1 MRPFFPLRHKPGSRA
16 PGSRALGGRALAVAA
31 LLVLAGCAEIGE
43 PVIGS
48 LPISDSVPE
57 TVLPDGTNPDGSTAT
72 TGPQPPP
79 ARPEGFVPSLVIATE
94 SGVVIILEGGEP
106 ELLDLA
112 PPVSPQPDPD
122 EDPDADPPP
131 DLGHP
136 LLVIDDFFRGLV
148 VQFESGAV
156 QWFQAEG
163 GEARTI
169 NLNQGRLLEVSFF
182 DGTTEAI
189 MAVGPQIDR
198 VRLVDTQRL
207 PLLTLQSDDELLDL
221 SAGGGLYASAIANS
235 ECGQLLFLNAVGE
248 EVLVSRPPA
257 PTCESSR
264 RPFYGSVALKEDGG
278 AVAYTEVTYRADGVE
293 AETKLVVI
301 DLAAGAVA
309 LSKIVGESGD
319 RITGLSFDGQ
329 RVAMMREAAN
339 AEIEVLI
346 VSDAETI
353 TPDLSEFGQPVAAT
367 WARIPVAVGSVE

>member
-1 MRPFFPLRHKPGSRA
+1 MRPSFSLSRT
-16 PGSRALGGRALAVAA
+16 LAVTA
-31 LLVLAGCAEIGE
+31 LLVVAGCAEIGE

-48 LPISDSVPE
+48 LPVSDSAPE
-57 TVLPDGTNPDGSTAT
+57 TILPAGANPDGSTAT
-72 TGPQPPP
+72 TSPQPPP
-79 ARPEGFVPSLVIATE
+79 ARPPGFVPPLLIATE
-94 SGVVIILEGGEP
+94 SGVVIIRDGGVP
-106 ELLDLA
+106 ELLDLT
-112 PPVSPQPDPD
+112 PPTPEPDPE
-122 EDPDADPPP
+122 EDPEADPPP
-131 DLGHP
+131 DLGSP
-136 LLVIDDFFRGLV
+136 RLVTDDFFRGLV
-148 VQFESGAV
+148 VQFDSATV

-163 GEARTI
+163 GDSRTI
-169 NLNQGRLLEVSFF
+169 NLNEGRLLEVSFF

-207 PLLTLQSDDELLDL
+207 PLLTLMNGDELLDL
-221 SAGGGLYASAIANS
+221 SAGGGLYASVIANS

-248 EVLVSRPPA
+248 EVLISRPPV

-264 RPFYGSVALKEDGG
+264 RPLYGSVALSEDGG

-329 RVAMMREAAN
+329 RVAMVREAAN
-339 AEIEVLI
+339 SEIQVLI

-353 TPDLSEFGQPVAAT
+353 TPDLSEFGQPAAAT